1 MTWRTT
7 TLGELC
13 DEGGGSIQTGPF
25 GSQLHAADY
34 VAHGIPSVMPQNI
47 GDNVIDP
54 DGIARIAD
62 ADAMRLA
69 KYLLASGDIVY
80 SRRGDVE
87 RRAFVRPEN
96 DGWLCGTGCLRV
108 RLGPG
113 SSHDSLFLSYY
124 LGTEDA
130 RAWIVRH
137 AVGATMANLNT
148 GILAAVPVRV
158 PEPHVQ
164 TAIAEVLGALD
175 DKIAAN
181 AKLVA
186 AADSLSALHFDRML
200 TLPDSRPLSSLAKF
214 VNGKAFT
221 KDATGTGRVVIR
233 IAELN
238 SGLGGS
244 TVYNDIEVPDDH
256 LARPGDLLFA
266 WSGSLTVHR
275 WYRTEGIVNQHIFK
289 VIPTDVPLWVVKGAL
304 DRKLAEFKG
313 IAADKATTMGHIQRR
328 HLDEPVQVPTREEIA
343 RNDLSMT
350 ALWERSLSAEQ
361 ESLHLGTLRDAL
373 LPQLMSGM
381 IKVKDAERGVEG
393 VV

>member
-1 MTWRTT
+1 MWPTKP
-7 TLGELC
+7 LGELVQ
-13 DEGGGSIQTGPF
+13 DGELPYGVVQPGFQTPTGVPMIRVKDLRN
-25 GSQLHAADY
+25 GRVDQSEPLR
-34 VAHGIPSVMPQNI
+34 VAHEVSARHRRTVLQGGELLLSIVGTIGEAAVAPRSVAGWNVARAIAVIRPVDVSADWIRISLQTADVRNKLTAALNTTVQATLNLADLRRLEIPVPPEPQ
-47 GDNVIDP
+47 
-54 DGIARIAD
+54 
-62 ADAMRLA
+62 
-69 KYLLASGDIVY
+69 
-80 SRRGDVE
+80 RRGI
-87 RRAFVRPEN
+87 
-96 DGWLCGTGCLRV
+96 T
-108 RLGPG
+108 
-113 SSHDSLFLSYY
+113 
-124 LGTEDA
+124 
-130 RAWIVRH
+130 
-137 AVGATMANLNT
+137 
-148 GILAAVPVRV
+148 
-158 PEPHVQ
+158 
-164 TAIAEVLGALD
+164 EVLAALD

-186 AADSLSALHFDRML
+186 AADSLSAMHFDRML

-266 WSGSLTVHR
+266 WSGSLTIHR

-361 ESLHLGTLRDAL
+361 ESLHLGTVRDAL
-373 LPQLMSGM
+373 LPQLMSGN
-381 IKVKDAERGVEG
+381 IRVKDAERVVEG
-393 VV
+393 GV